1 MTLNSS
7 GTNLNDYKFKQAS
20 VGSRL
25 SNFEIVKQL
34 GKGSYG
40 TVYVVRSKL
49 DMNTYI
55 MKKLELIHLKE
66 SQQRECQ
73 RSIHIT

>member
-1 MTLNSS
+1 MTLNNS
-7 GTNLNDYKFKQAS
+7 GTYINDYKLKEAS

-25 SNFEIVKQL
+25 SDFEIVKQL

-49 DMNTYI
+49 DMNNYV
-55 MKKLELIHLKE
+55 MKKIY
-66 SQQRECQ
+66 
-73 RSIHIT
+73 

>member
-7 GTNLNDYKFKQAS
+7 GTNLNDYKFKEAS

-40 TVYVVRSKL
+40 TVYVFDL
-49 DMNTYI
+49 N
-55 MKKLELIHLKE
+55 
-66 SQQRECQ
+66 
-73 RSIHIT
+73 